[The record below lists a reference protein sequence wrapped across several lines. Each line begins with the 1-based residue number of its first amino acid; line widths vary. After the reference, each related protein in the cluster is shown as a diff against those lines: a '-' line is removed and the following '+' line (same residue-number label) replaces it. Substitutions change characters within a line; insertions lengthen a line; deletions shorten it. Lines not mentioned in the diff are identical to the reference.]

1 MHCLYLAQR
10 IPFPPN
16 KGEKLRSFHQINFL
30 RSNGIE
36 VTVAAPYE
44 QSDELDYFKRLEQEY
59 GCHTLSQ
66 ALSHKLLRYMSGIA
80 GNTSLSEAHFY
91 SSGLQKQI
99 DDLLERQNIDAIV
112 CTASSMANYVFRSTA
127 LAKKARRPRLIMDF
141 MDMDSHKWLQYS
153 RNTKPPMRWVYQ
165 REASLVRRLENRVGE
180 QFDACFFVAEPE
192 TNLYK
197 QQAENPAAEVLSIG
211 NGIDP
216 AEFYPATQAAEVK
229 IPHLLFAGVMD
240 YTPNVDAMLW
250 FYNEVWPS
258 VLTHWPDA
266 TLTIAGMNPTPAI
279 ARLQGVD
286 NVRVTGFVED
296 ILPYFHES
304 NIFVAPFRI
313 ARGIQNKILQAFAC
327 GLPVVSTSMGAE
339 GIKCTPG
346 QNIEVGDEP
355 NDMFNAI
362 KRLMAAPHHYQT
374 VRNSAL
380 ATIDEHYSW
389 DGILTPLLQ
398 LLGNDKATPL

>member
-165 REASLVRRLENRVGE
+165 REASLVRRLENRVWSG
-180 QFDACFFVAEPE
+180 C
-192 TNLYK
+192 L
-197 QQAENPAAEVLSIG
+197 I
-211 NGIDP
+211 
-216 AEFYPATQAAEVK
+216 
-229 IPHLLFAGVMD
+229 
-240 YTPNVDAMLW
+240 
-250 FYNEVWPS
+250 
-258 VLTHWPDA
+258 
-266 TLTIAGMNPTPAI
+266 
-279 ARLQGVD
+279 
-286 NVRVTGFVED
+286 
-296 ILPYFHES
+296 
-304 NIFVAPFRI
+304 
-313 ARGIQNKILQAFAC
+313 RGIKRWLPDLHRARSTGKVCPEFSSASMPSAPQA
-327 GLPVVSTSMGAE
+327 GLGHN
-339 GIKCTPG
+339 G
-346 QNIEVGDEP
+346 
-355 NDMFNAI
+355 
-362 KRLMAAPHHYQT
+362 
-374 VRNSAL
+374 
-380 ATIDEHYSW
+380 YS
-389 DGILTPLLQ
+389 
-398 LLGNDKATPL
+398 